1 MDGGFRPVGPED
13 VLPDGAEGG
22 EFGGMR
28 VRKGTVKAAIDN
40 ARALESL
47 EPGGA
52 EHRAALARLREAVPA
67 LRALGLFEVFR
78 FRDPDLADLLEG

>member
-1 MDGGFRPVGPED
+1 MTERFRQVAPED
-13 VLPDGAEGG
+13 VLPDGVEGAD
-22 EFGGMR
+22 FGGVR

-40 ARALESL
+40 IRALDGL

-52 EHRAALARLREAVPA
+52 EHRAAVAGLREAMPA

-78 FRDPDLADLLEG
+78 FRDPAVAELLEG